1 MANSSAASACRRART
16 HRTSRRRSPTVC
28 WKSQSP
34 SWPKCSRS
42 RSRWKPPKGSFARVL
57 PCNIASMLA
66 SRPDKKSGLALPAG
80 PKRPEGQRMN
90 LRLKFAAA
98 ALAAAAI
105 SGPAYAAVPA
115 ADAAPMPSLAPM
127 VKRVS
132 PAVVNIATRG
142 TIKEQ
147 QGHNPL
153 LDDPFFRRFFDTPPD
168 SAPRERQFQSA
179 GSGVIVDAKNGY
191 IITNH
196 HVVENA
202 SEITITLLDNRTFN
216 AKVIGSD
223 EGADV
228 ADLQAKQ
235 PNLVAMPFG
244 DSGKLEVGDYVVAIG
259 NPFGL
264 QHTVTAGIVSALG
277 RSGINPE
284 AGGYEDF
291 IQTDASI
298 NPGNSGG
305 ALVNLRG
312 ELVGVTSA
320 ILSRSGG
327 NIGIG
332 FAIPVNMVRSVMDQL
347 IKYGQV
353 KRGVLGVQLY
363 SVNADI
369 AKEFGL
375 TETTGALV
383 AGVAQGSAAE
393 RAGIKTGDIIT
404 TLNGLTMKSSGELR
418 NAIGML
424 HVGDKVELGLM
435 RDGKPRK
442 VTALIADRGE
452 IESASAA
459 DINRGLDGADLA
471 DAPDGGGVLVNKVQE
486 ASAAAQAG
494 IRANDVIIGVGRT
507 PVANMRSFREAV
519 KGASVLVLKVRR
531 GGDTLLLPV

>member
-1 MANSSAASACRRART
+1 
-16 HRTSRRRSPTVC
+16 
-28 WKSQSP
+28 
-34 SWPKCSRS
+34 
-42 RSRWKPPKGSFARVL
+42 
-57 PCNIASMLA
+57 
-66 SRPDKKSGLALPAG
+66 
-80 PKRPEGQRMN
+80 MN
-90 LRLKFAAA
+90 LRLNFAAA

-105 SGPAYAAVPA
+105 SAQAYAATPA
-115 ADAAPMPSLAPM
+115 ADPAPMPTLAPM

-132 PAVVNIATRG
+132 PSVVNIATRG

-147 QGHNPL
+147 PGRNPL
-153 LDDPFFRRFFDTPPD
+153 LDDPFFRRFFDAPPD
-168 SAPRERQFQSA
+168 SKPRERQFQSA

-202 SEITITLLDNRTFN
+202 SEITITLLDNRTFS
-216 AKVIGSD
+216 AKVIGTD

-228 ADLQAKQ
+228 AVLQAKQ
-235 PNLVAMPFG
+235 PNLVAMPLG
-244 DSGKLEVGDYVVAIG
+244 DSAKLEVGDYVVAIG

-277 RSGINPE
+277 RSNINPE
-284 AGGYEDF
+284 ANGYEDF

-312 ELVGVTSA
+312 ELIGINSA
-320 ILSRSGG
+320 ILSRTGG

-363 SVNADI
+363 SVTADI

-375 TETTGALV
+375 AETTGALV
-383 AGVAQGSAAE
+383 AGVVQGSAAE
-393 RAGIKTGDIIT
+393 QAGIKTGDIIT
-404 TLNGLTMKSSGELR
+404 SLNGVSMKSSGELR

-424 HVGDKVELGLM
+424 HIGDKVELGLL

-442 VTALIADRGE
+442 VTALIAERGE
-452 IESASAA
+452 VDSASAA
-459 DINRGLDGADLA
+459 DINRGLEGAELA

-486 ASAAAQAG
+486 ASAASQAG
-494 IRANDVIIGVGRT
+494 IRANDVIVGVGRT
-507 PVANMRSFREAV
+507 PVTNLKSFREAV
-519 KGASVLVLKVRR
+519 KGASVIVLKVRR
-531 GGDTLLLPV
+531 GNDTLLLPVR

>member
-1 MANSSAASACRRART
+1 
-16 HRTSRRRSPTVC
+16 
-28 WKSQSP
+28 
-34 SWPKCSRS
+34 
-42 RSRWKPPKGSFARVL
+42 
-57 PCNIASMLA
+57 
-66 SRPDKKSGLALPAG
+66 
-80 PKRPEGQRMN
+80 MN

-98 ALAAAAI
+98 ALAASALSAQA
-105 SGPAYAAVPA
+105 SAAVPA
-115 ADAAPMPSLAPM
+115 ADAAPMPTLAPM

-132 PAVVNIATRG
+132 PSVVNISTRG

-147 QGHNPL
+147 SGHNPL
-153 LDDPFFRRFFDTPPD
+153 LDDPFFRRFFDAPQD
-168 SAPRERQFQSA
+168 SKPRERQFQSA

-202 SEITITLLDNRTFN
+202 SEITITLLDNRTFS
-216 AKVIGSD
+216 ARVIGSD

-228 ADLQAKQ
+228 AVLQAKQ
-235 PNLVAMPFG
+235 PNLVPMPLG
-244 DSGKLEVGDYVVAIG
+244 DSTKLEVGDYVVAIG

-312 ELVGVTSA
+312 ELVGINSA
-320 ILSRSGG
+320 ILSRTGG

-353 KRGVLGVQLY
+353 KRGILGVQLY

-383 AGVAQGSAAE
+383 AGVAQDSAAE

-404 TLNGLTMKSSGELR
+404 SLNGVTMKSSGELR

-424 HVGDKVELGLM
+424 HVGDKVELGLL
-435 RDGKPRK
+435 RDNKPRK
-442 VTALIADRGE
+442 VTALIADRSE
-452 IESASAA
+452 VESASAA
-459 DINRGLDGADLA
+459 DLNRGLDGAELA
-471 DAPDGGGVLVNKVQE
+471 DTQDGGGVQVNKVQE

-494 IRANDVIIGVGRT
+494 LRANDIIVGVGRT
-507 PVANMRSFREAV
+507 PVANMKSFREAV
-519 KGASVLVLKVRR
+519 KGASVLVLKIRR
-531 GGDTLLLPV
+531 GSDTLLLPVR

>member
-1 MANSSAASACRRART
+1 
-16 HRTSRRRSPTVC
+16 
-28 WKSQSP
+28 
-34 SWPKCSRS
+34 
-42 RSRWKPPKGSFARVL
+42 
-57 PCNIASMLA
+57 
-66 SRPDKKSGLALPAG
+66 
-80 PKRPEGQRMN
+80 MN

-98 ALAAAAI
+98 ALAATAI
-105 SGPAYAAVPA
+105 SGATATSGQAFAAVPA
-115 ADAAPMPSLAPM
+115 ADTSAMPTLAPM

-132 PAVVNIATRG
+132 PSVVNIATRG

-147 QGHNPL
+147 PGRNPL
-153 LDDPFFRRFFDTPPD
+153 LDDPFFRRFFDAPQD
-168 SAPRERQFQSA
+168 SKPRERQFQSA

-202 SEITITLLDNRTFN
+202 SEITITLLDNRTFS

-228 ADLQAKQ
+228 AVLQAKQ
-235 PNLVAMPFG
+235 PNLVAMPLG
-244 DSGKLEVGDYVVAIG
+244 DSSKLEVGDYVVAIG

-312 ELVGVTSA
+312 ELVGINSA
-320 ILSRSGG
+320 ILSRTGG

-353 KRGVLGVQLY
+353 KRGILGVQLY

-404 TLNGLTMKSSGELR
+404 SLNGVTMKSSGELR

-424 HVGDKVELGLM
+424 HVGDKVELGLL

-442 VTALIADRGE
+442 VTALIAERSE
-452 IESASAA
+452 VESASAA
-459 DINRGLDGADLA
+459 DLNRGLDGAELA
-471 DAPDGGGVLVNKVQE
+471 DAPDGSGVVVNKVQE
-486 ASAAAQAG
+486 ASAAALAG
-494 IRANDVIIGVGRT
+494 IRANDVIVGVGRT
-507 PVANMRSFREAV
+507 PVTDMKSFREAV

-531 GGDTLLLPV
+531 GSDTLLLPVR

>member
-1 MANSSAASACRRART
+1 
-16 HRTSRRRSPTVC
+16 
-28 WKSQSP
+28 
-34 SWPKCSRS
+34 
-42 RSRWKPPKGSFARVL
+42 
-57 PCNIASMLA
+57 
-66 SRPDKKSGLALPAG
+66 
-80 PKRPEGQRMN
+80 MN
-90 LRLKFAAA
+90 LRLNFAAA
-98 ALAAAAI
+98 ALAASAI
-105 SGPAYAAVPA
+105 CGQAFAAVPA
-115 ADAAPMPSLAPM
+115 ADAAPMPTLAPM

-132 PAVVNIATRG
+132 PSVVNIATRG

-147 QGHNPL
+147 PGRNPL
-153 LDDPFFRRFFDTPPD
+153 LDDPFFRRFFDVPQD
-168 SAPRERQFQSA
+168 SKPRERQFQSA

-202 SEITITLLDNRTFN
+202 SEITITLLDNRTFS

-228 ADLQAKQ
+228 AVLQAKQ
-235 PNLVAMPFG
+235 PNLTAMPLG
-244 DSGKLEVGDYVVAIG
+244 DSAKLEVGDYVVAIG

-284 AGGYEDF
+284 SNGYEDF

-312 ELVGVTSA
+312 ELVGVNSA
-320 ILSRSGG
+320 ILSRTGG

-404 TLNGLTMKSSGELR
+404 SLNGVTMKSSGELR

-424 HVGDKVELGLM
+424 HVGDKVDLGLL
-435 RDGKPRK
+435 REGKPRK
-442 VTALIADRGE
+442 VTALIAERSEERPE
-452 IESASAA
+452 IESPSVA
-459 DINRGLDGADLA
+459 DIHRGLDGADLA
-471 DAPDGGGVLVNKVQE
+471 DAPDGSGVVVNKVQE

-494 IRANDVIIGVGRT
+494 IRANDVIVGVGRT
-507 PVANMRSFREAV
+507 PVSNMKSFSEAV
-519 KGASVLVLKVRR
+519 KGASVLVLKIRR
-531 GGDTLLLPV
+531 GSDTFLLPVR

>member
-1 MANSSAASACRRART
+1 
-16 HRTSRRRSPTVC
+16 
-28 WKSQSP
+28 
-34 SWPKCSRS
+34 
-42 RSRWKPPKGSFARVL
+42 
-57 PCNIASMLA
+57 
-66 SRPDKKSGLALPAG
+66 
-80 PKRPEGQRMN
+80 MN
-90 LRLKFAAA
+90 LRLNFAAA
-98 ALAAAAI
+98 ALAASAI
-105 SGPAYAAVPA
+105 CGQAFAAVPA
-115 ADAAPMPSLAPM
+115 ADAAPMPTLAPM

-132 PAVVNIATRG
+132 PSVVNIATRG

-147 QGHNPL
+147 PGRNPL
-153 LDDPFFRRFFDTPPD
+153 LDDPFFRRFFDVPPD
-168 SAPRERQFQSA
+168 SKPRERQFQSA

-202 SEITITLLDNRTFN
+202 SEITITLLDNRTFS

-228 ADLQAKQ
+228 AVLQAKQ
-235 PNLVAMPFG
+235 PNLSAMPLG
-244 DSGKLEVGDYVVAIG
+244 DSAKLEVGDYVVAIG

-284 AGGYEDF
+284 SNGYEDF

-312 ELVGVTSA
+312 ELVGVNSA
-320 ILSRSGG
+320 ILSRTGG

-404 TLNGLTMKSSGELR
+404 SLNGVTMKSSGELR

-424 HVGDKVELGLM
+424 HVGDKVDLGLL
-435 RDGKPRK
+435 REGKPRK
-442 VTALIADRGE
+442 VTALIAERSE
-452 IESASAA
+452 ERSEVESPSAA
-459 DINRGLDGADLA
+459 DIHRGLDGADLS
-471 DAPDGGGVLVNKVQE
+471 DAPDGSGVVVNKVQE

-494 IRANDVIIGVGRT
+494 IRANDVIVGVGRT
-507 PVANMRSFREAV
+507 PVSNMKSFSEAV
-519 KGASVLVLKVRR
+519 KGASVLVLKIRR
-531 GGDTLLLPV
+531 GSDTFLLPVR